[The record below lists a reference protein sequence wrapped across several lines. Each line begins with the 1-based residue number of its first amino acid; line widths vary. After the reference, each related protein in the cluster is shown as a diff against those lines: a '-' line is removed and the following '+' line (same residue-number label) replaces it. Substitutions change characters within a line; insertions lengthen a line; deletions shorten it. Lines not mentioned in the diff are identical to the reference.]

1 MKKTAVR
8 VLALCAV
15 VLLTVVLPACSS
27 MEDGG
32 GDVYVGVGVAV
43 YGYYPPGWGGG
54 CCYGPVGG
62 AGVVPPI
69 GMGGRPTPY

>member
-1 MKKTAVR
+1 MKKNTVR
-8 VLALCAV
+8 ALALYAL

-27 MEDGG
+27 SEYGG

-43 YGYYPPGWGGG
+43 YGYPPPGYGGG

-62 AGVVPPI
+62 VGVVPPI
-69 GMGGRPTPY
+69 GGPRVSHY